1 MKIPGIEFYSLDN
14 FLQKPE
20 IQNLKNDFLN
30 TTHKNLISK
39 KQLEQIKIEL
49 ETKINQSLQIC
60 KSIIKIC
67 EENLSCKNENFV
79 LEQIQ
84 TLQNKMI
91 SLQINDLINLC
102 EPSQKK
108 LNLELE
114 KLQICDYNITIVKKM
129 IFYSNLH
136 ENIKLFIN

>member
-1 MKIPGIEFYSLDN
+1 MKIPGIEFYSLDD

-67 EENLSCKNENFV
+67 EENLSCKNENLV

-114 KLQICDYNITIVKKM
+114 YTVN
-129 IFYSNLH
+129 
-136 ENIKLFIN
+136 